1 MQHGACGCTCGAGS
15 KVPADELDAPLLV
28 LDLERGCGQDH
39 TVAPTMTAAAM
50 TEAVRAAL
58 LLDAQEVEVGKA
70 VWKAIKCVFPTPDLI
85 DAEQRESHRSIS
97 TSEEKGFIHLD
108 IVIDFP
114 SF

>member
-1 MQHGACGCTCGAGS
+1 MQRGCTCGAGGEI
-15 KVPADELDAPLLV
+15 PAEELHAPL
-28 LDLERGCGQDH
+28 LDLERRRGQDH
-39 TVAPTMTAAAM
+39 TVAPAMTAAAM
-50 TEAVRAAL
+50 TEAIRAAL